1 MSILQEFTNFETLV
15 SNRQYRLSVEKASEL
30 THNMYQ
36 MVITRPESRHTKNII
51 LKMNDDQ
58 AELVKIIKKKF

>member
-1 MSILQEFTNFETLV
+1 MSILQEFTNSETLV
-15 SNRQYRLSVEKASEL
+15 SNSQYRLSVEKASEL

-36 MVITRPESRHTKNII
+36 MEITRPELRNKKNII